1 MLYDHCIITKNI
13 CFTYNIGAQNRPF
26 TTIKHANMISKT
38 QSLKGIEN
46 SRN

>member
-13 CFTYNIGAQNRPF
+13 SFPYNIGSQNRLF
-26 TTIKHANMISKT
+26 TTVKHANMISKT

-46 SRN
+46 PRN